1 MLLPPIRSA
10 AVLGAGV
17 MGAQIAAHLANAGI
31 PAVLLDLTADMA
43 REGLQRAR
51 GLKPEPFFT
60 PEAASL
66 IEVGGFDTDLAR
78 LAGVDLI
85 VEAVIEQP
93 AIKRA
98 LLERVDAVRGSG
110 TIVSSNTSGI
120 PIASLAEGRSE
131 GFRRHWLGTHFFN
144 PPRYLHLLEIIP
156 TPETDPSVVER
167 VSRFADV
174 RLGKGVVIAK
184 DRPNFIANHIGLFS
198 LVQVLKALES
208 GEYTIEEIDAITG
221 PALGRPRSATF
232 RTMDIAGLDVI
243 SYVAAN
249 LQMSLPPILQSLV
262 DRGWIGEKAGQG
274 FYKRSGSEILVLDP
288 ATFTYRPKQPVQL
301 PALEATRNIEDPSER
316 VKALF
321 LDQGKV
327 GRFLRATLGP
337 TLLHTAD
344 VASDIAYSID
354 DIDRAM
360 QWGYGWELGP
370 FEIWDAIGVREVLA
384 AVQTT
389 SDVPPSRRRS
399 SGCST
404 PARIGSGAAAFRR
417 PARICRFSKRPGI
430 AAVSF
435 AAMPGAS
442 LVDLDDGVLAVEFH
456 SKMNTIGGDTV
467 QMLAG
472 RREGSG
478 PEFCRS
484 GRRQRGAEFLG
495 RRQPDARAARGA
507 GGQLGR
513 DRSDGPR
520 IPGCDPG
527 AAVCRRSRRRRA
539 SWLDDRRRLRDRP
552 SWRSGA
558 GRRGKL
564 HRPRRGGC
572 RPDSRWWRRQGD
584 ARAKR

>member
-31 PAVLLDLTADMA
+31 PALLLDLTADMA

-51 GLKPEPFFT
+51 GLKPDPFFT

-66 IEVGGFDTDLAR
+66 VEVGGFDTDLAR
-78 LAGVDLI
+78 LAAVDLV

-93 AIKRA
+93 GDQAGTARTRRRGPRRWDDCVLEHVRHSHCVARRRPERGLPPPLARHA
-98 LLERVDAVRGSG
+98 LLQSAAVS
-110 TIVSSNTSGI
+110 
-120 PIASLAEGRSE
+120 ASRSRS
-131 GFRRHWLGTHFFN
+131 FRRRR
-144 PPRYLHLLEIIP
+144 PIRRSSSACPASRM
-156 TPETDPSVVER
+156 SV
-167 VSRFADV
+167 SA
-174 RLGKGVVIAK
+174 KGVVIAK

-198 LVQVLKALES
+198 IVQVLKALES

-221 PALGRPRSATF
+221 PALGRPKSATF

-301 PALEATRNIEDPSER
+301 PALEAARNIEDPSER

-384 AVQTT
+384 AVQTA
-389 SDVPPSRRRS
+389 SDAPAVPPS
-399 SGCST
+399 
-404 PARIGSGAAAFRR
+404 
-417 PARICRFSKRPGI
+417 
-430 AAVSF
+430 
-435 AAMPGAS
+435 
-442 LVDLDDGVLAVEFH
+442 
-456 SKMNTIGGDTV
+456 V
-467 QMLAG
+467 QEM
-472 RREGSG
+472 R
-478 PEFCRS
+478 
-484 GRRQRGAEFLG
+484 GRRQEPVPARRPSAG
-495 RRQPDARAARGA
+495 RPGSADSQS
-507 GGQLGR
+507 GQGSR
-513 DRSDGPR
+513 PCRSPQCR
-520 IPGCDPG
+520 RKP
-527 AAVCRRSRRRRA
+527 RRSRRRR
-539 SWLDDRRRLRDRP
+539 SRGRVPFEDEHDRRR
-552 SWRSGA
+552 
-558 GRRGKL
+558 
-564 HRPRRGGC
+564 HR
-572 RPDSRWWRRQGD
+572 
-584 ARAKR
+584 ARCSTPA